1 MYRCRVW
8 ENLTKHLRH
17 FSSGTEVIK
26 ELQRLLVAA

>member
-1 MYRCRVW
+1 MIWDEVT
-8 ENLTKHLRH
+8 EHLRQ